1 MSLPTFLR
9 ANAQRV
15 QVVRD
20 APDDTI
26 AYWLA
31 RLGAQLDE
39 QTRRALA
46 FEAYYVGKH
55 PMQFAT
61 SKFRE
66 TFGYL
71 FSEFADNWCSVVID
85 ASLERLAVQGF
96 RFGSKT
102 TYEGDAD
109 AWAIWQANDLDADSV
124 AAHLEAIKTGSAFVI
139 VDGGDPPLIT
149 VESPLEVTVAFAPG
163 SMHRRVA
170 ALKRW
175 RDERNY
181 LHATL
186 YLPEGAY
193 RFVSEDAVEKDATK
207 IEWVPDDPARV
218 PNPFGSIVPV
228 LPLVNNPSMI
238 GGGRSDLR
246 PVLDIQNAIN
256 KLVTDMVVA
265 SEYAAFRQRW
275 ATGVEIP
282 RDPTTGEP
290 DQKAVGRFLSSVSRT
305 WVVEDDKAAF
315 GDFNVTDLGNYV
327 RAIEMLIQ
335 HLAAQTRTPPHY
347 LTSGLGQ
354 WPSGD
359 SLKASEVGL
368 VAKVKRK
375 QLDFSDT
382 WEEAMRLAFL
392 AMGDNVKAR
401 ATDAE
406 VIWADPEFRSEGER
420 VDALVKMRT
429 LGVPLEALWARWGAS
444 PQEINRWRQMQ
455 EREAQVLGGLAA
467 SGVGVKLTGAAA
479 ELIAPPNAP
488 KPQ

>member
-9 ANAQRV
+9 AGALRV
-15 QVVRD
+15 KVVRD
-20 APDDTI
+20 APDDTL

-39 QTRRALA
+39 QTKRALA

-71 FSEFADNWCSVVID
+71 FSEFADNWCGVVID

-96 RFGSKT
+96 RFGADA
-102 TYEGDAD
+102 TYEGDKD

-124 AAHLEAIKTGSAFVI
+124 VAHLEAIKTGSAFVI

-186 YLPEGAY
+186 YLPEGTY
-193 RFVSEDAVEKDATK
+193 RFVSEDAIADGSTK
-207 IEWVPDDPARV
+207 IEWVPDDPPSV
-218 PNPFGSIVPV
+218 SNPFGSIVPV

-238 GGGRSDLR
+238 GGGRSDLH
-246 PVLDIQNAIN
+246 PVIDIQNAIN
-256 KLVTDMVVA
+256 KLCTDMVVA
-265 SEYAAFRQRW
+265 SEYASFRQRW

-282 RDPTTGEP
+282 KDPVTGLPNEA
-290 DQKAVGRFLSSVSRT
+290 AVGRFLSSVSRM
-305 WVVEDDKAAF
+305 WVVDDDKAQF
-315 GDFNVTDLGNYV
+315 GDFNVTDLSNYV

-392 AMGDNVKAR
+392 ALGDQQRAR
-401 ATDAE
+401 AIDAE

-429 LGVPLEALWARWGAS
+429 LGVPLEALWSRWGAS
-444 PQEINRWRQMQ
+444 PQEIQRWRTMQ

-467 SGVGVKLTGAAA
+467 SGVGVTLTGAST
-479 ELIAPPNAP
+479 ELTAPPAT
-488 KPQ
+488 K